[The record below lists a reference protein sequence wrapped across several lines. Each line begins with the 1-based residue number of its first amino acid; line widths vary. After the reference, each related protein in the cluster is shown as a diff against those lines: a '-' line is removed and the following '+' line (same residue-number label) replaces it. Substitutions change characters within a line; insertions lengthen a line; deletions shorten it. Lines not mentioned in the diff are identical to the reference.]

1 MRKDMSK
8 VIVERPRRGRAWA
21 SEKRPGRSAIVED
34 DDGEPLRAGRGGRAP
49 KRTKPLK
56 TKGLNENLA
65 PLRRYLGK
73 QVGRPWNKVF
83 SEISEHLKPTST
95 VQQHVRDHIDDFVAV
110 QTRMRAGKVV
120 ITGKWGGER
129 ALEEDYRRHFV
140 HPRTGLLK
148 DNPHYR
154 SWSKRVRDKR
164 AAAAAERD
172 ARMRVIDAKT
182 QLHKLK
188 DDVWWDVKLGKLGRG
203 LEPDVVLAARLSDMP
218 PEKLYARPGARAIAK
233 RQLSKADKKRF
244 GLI

>member
-188 DDVWWDVKLGKLGRG
+188 DDVWWEVKLGKLGRG

-244 GLI
+244 GLS